1 MIRDAD
7 FALVQSRFLLSDYLT
22 EENFSAKIDSLF
34 SRVFKSKER
43 KPLLVVF
50 PELTGLWIPVL
61 TNLFKR
67 SGNRKYADC
76 KNPDRKYPDR
86 EQTPDKIN
94 QIVQNPT
101 LAGII
106 FKNITRSPLR
116 ALLSF
121 ITGQRFSFA
130 FYRNWK
136 ESYRI
141 WITPFLKAAERYNT
155 YVCPGSI
162 FMPPIDREVLQGL
175 FAVSRGIYNTSFLIN
190 PKGKV
195 VGVSRKVNITKDEKK
210 LGIKGGRVEDLFPF
224 STEIG
229 KVGILICLDGF
240 YDSLAARMD
249 NFGCEVV
256 IQPSANPEKWKQE
269 PRRGAEQTQEEEW
282 LSSGIG
288 KLVQGRESIIYALN
302 PMSVS
307 SVFGHAD
314 EGLSNAWVNSS
325 LADSA
330 YSADS
335 VDLMDSADSA
345 DEPGSSLKTGFKKAD
360 SGYEGLLSIAENY
373 DKEEIVYGRF

>member
-34 SRVFKSKER
+34 SRVFKNKEK

-67 SGNRKYADC
+67 SGNRKYTDL
-76 KNPDRKYPDR
+76 
-86 EQTPDKIN
+86 EQTPEKIN
-94 QIVQNPT
+94 KIVQDPAAAPS
-101 LAGII
+101 LAGVIVR
-106 FKNITRSPLR
+106 NITRSPLR
-116 ALLSF
+116 AFLSF
-121 ITGQRFSFA
+121 ITGQRFSFV
-130 FYRNWK
+130 FYRNWE

-141 WITPFLKAAERYNT
+141 WITPFLKAAVRYNT

-162 FMPPIDREVLQGL
+162 FMPPIDREVLQGI
-175 FAVSRGIYNTSFLIN
+175 FAVSGGIYNTSCLIS
-190 PKGKV
+190 PKGKII
-195 VGVSRKVNITKDEKK
+195 GVSRKVNIMKDEKK
-210 LGIKGGRVEDLFPF
+210 LGIRGGRVEDLFPF

-240 YDSLAARMD
+240 YDSLVTRMD

-256 IQPSANPEKWKQE
+256 IQPSANPKKWKQE
-269 PRRGAEQTQEEEW
+269 PRKGAEQTQEEEW
-282 LSSGIG
+282 LSSGTG
-288 KLVQGRESIIYALN
+288 KLVQGRESIVYALN

-314 EGLSNAWVNSS
+314 EGLSNAWVNLS
-325 LADSA
+325 LG
-330 YSADS
+330 
-335 VDLMDSADSA
+335 DLSDLSDLSGSTDSA
-345 DEPGSSLKTGFKKAD
+345 DEPGAGLKKGFKKAD
-360 SGYEGLLSIAENY
+360 YEYEGLLSIAENY
-373 DKEEIVYGRF
+373 DKEEIIYGRF

>member
-34 SRVFKSKER
+34 SRVFSNKEK

-50 PELTGLWIPVL
+50 PELTGLWIPIL

-67 SGNRKYADC
+67 PGN
-76 KNPDRKYPDR
+76 R
-86 EQTPDKIN
+86 EQTSDRIN
-94 QIVQNPT
+94 QIVQNPA

-106 FKNITRSPLR
+106 FKNITRSPVK
-116 ALLSF
+116 AFLSF
-121 ITGQRFSFA
+121 IKGQRFSFV
-130 FYRNWK
+130 FYGNWK

-141 WITPFLKAAERYNT
+141 WITPFLKAAVRYNT

-162 FMPPIDREVLQGL
+162 FVPPIDREVLQGL
-175 FAVSRGIYNTSFLIN
+175 FAVSKGIYNTSLLIN

-210 LGIKGGRVEDLFPF
+210 LGIRGGRVEDLFPF

-256 IQPSANPEKWKQE
+256 IQPSANPKKWKQE
-269 PRRGAEQTQEEEW
+269 PRRDAEQTQEEEW

-288 KLVQGRESIIYALN
+288 KLVQGRESIVYALN

-325 LADSA
+325 LADSV
-330 YSADS
+330 YS
-335 VDLMDSADSA
+335 MDS
-345 DEPGSSLKTGFKKAD
+345 AD

-373 DKEEIVYGRF
+373 DKEEIIYGRF